1 MKKFPDRHNY
11 LRDQD
16 AYGMAELC
24 AYAQEILTRTCADTA
39 YNTRLVTS
47 WENEDEKVTLVCQNL
62 SKKHPVYQMNVES
75 KTTVWPEEYIYM
87 MQGNVQSVG
96 IYAVNVSDG
105 SRTKIENQN
114 PQEVIGYIMGCIRR
128 KPDTY
133 PEEPLNN
140 SQTERQFRNIMANLA
155 IDSAIDEGLFDLKQF
170 AADYEAGSRA
180 LNEPDTAAIMAQG
193 ITIGDMPFGFTHS
206 DEKLYELV
214 SGRIVDTEEQ
224 MTSWQSPPQDSSRPI
239 DYDR

>member
-24 AYAQEILTRTCADTA
+24 AYAQEILTRACDDTA
-39 YNTRLVTS
+39 YNTRLVTT
-47 WENEDEKVTLVCQNL
+47 WENEDEKVTLVCQDL

-87 MQGNVQSVG
+87 MQGNVQAVG

-105 SRTKIENQN
+105 SRAKIENQN
-114 PQEVIGYIMGCIRR
+114 PQEVIGYIMECIRR
-128 KPDTY
+128 KPYAY
-133 PEEPLNN
+133 PEEPMNN
-140 SQTERQFRNIMANLA
+140 NQTERQFRDIMANLA

-170 AADYEAGSRA
+170 AADYDAGSRA
-180 LNEPDTAAIMAQG
+180 LNEADTAAIMVQG
-193 ITIGDMPFGFTHS
+193 ITIGDMPFGFTRS
-206 DEKLYELV
+206 EDKIYELV
-214 SGRIVDTEEQ
+214 SERLAQAPEQ
-224 MTSWQSPPQDSSRPI
+224 ETSWQSSPKDASRAI
-239 DYDR
+239 DYDY